1 MPLVRSDNTRRTCCA
16 RTAKNGTAAAVRI
29 VLGMLVAAAIAC
41 SPSDERSS
49 DPAGSTSTQEVPEGS
64 AGLHRAEAPCDNQ
77 REDEAGAP
85 VPADDVYVDDDVADW
100 PRAAPEEAGFDEA
113 ALEAA
118 VHDVGLGST
127 VLSLL
132 VVRGGDLVV
141 EEYFN
146 GAAASHAHNI
156 FSTTKLLTTL
166 AMGAALEDRLLPAL
180 DTPLAEWV
188 EETVGGPAADVTL
201 EQLLTMRSGL
211 APEAVEPFSAEE
223 VGAAPLAH
231 EPGTTWEYVTNN
243 SELLALGLDR
253 RATVGFCEYVHHRVL
268 EPLGVTVDHWHETP
282 YGGVTGGSYAFM
294 TPRELARLGQ
304 LLLDRGRSGGEQV
317 LPASWITAITTQR
330 TDFGCQQGIAAQS
343 SQQIRSGSGMHISL
357 AEVAGHPVWEA
368 GGYGGQA
375 VLIVPDLDLVVV
387 ITQEVGP
394 VFERRLGVLDA
405 LELAILPALV
415 SGDAGGEESCPR
427 SQLVEVDDGIEIVLP
442 VEACCLSD
450 WSPDGGH
457 IAFTSGVDLNQELY
471 VIAADGSGIRRLTDD
486 GASDVL
492 PRWSPDGTRI
502 AFASDRGA
510 SVRMPVAEHDL
521 WILDVATGRTRAL
534 TTGFGDVLGHS
545 WSPDGEAIVLSRAHA
560 DDRPG
565 GDLWVV
571 EVDTGHARLLASGDF
586 AWPEW
591 SPRGDSIALVT
602 QRDGQ
607 PYVELLDPATG
618 ELVDLAPGDLPR
630 WRPDGR
636 SLLVTRDSSVIAV
649 DVFDGSESAVAG
661 GCCASIAPDGQ
672 RIVVSVKA

>member
-1 MPLVRSDNTRRTCCA
+1 M
-16 RTAKNGTAAAVRI
+16 
-29 VLGMLVAAAIAC
+29 
-41 SPSDERSS
+41 
-49 DPAGSTSTQEVPEGS
+49 
-64 AGLHRAEAPCDNQ
+64 
-77 REDEAGAP
+77 
-85 VPADDVYVDDDVADW
+85 PADDVYVDDDVADW

-146 GAAASHAHNI
+146 GAARSHAHNI
-156 FSTTKLLTTL
+156 FSTTKLLTVL
-166 AMGAALEDRLLPAL
+166 AMGAALGDGLFADLE
-180 DTPLAEWV
+180 TPLAEWV
-188 EETVGGPAADVTL
+188 EETAGGPAADVTL

-211 APEAVEPFSAEE
+211 APEAVEPFSAAE

-243 SELLALGLDR
+243 SELLALGLHR
-253 RATVGFCEYVHHRVL
+253 RAAAGFCEYVHQRIL

-282 YGGVTGGSYAFM
+282 YGSVTGGSYAFM

-304 LLLDRGRSGGEQV
+304 LLLDDGRSGGEQV
-317 LPASWITAITTQR
+317 LPASWIAAITTQR
-330 TDFGCQQGIAAQS
+330 TDFGCQQGNAAQS
-343 SQQIRSGSGMHISL
+343 NRHIRSGSGMHVGL
-357 AEVAGHPVWEA
+357 AEVAGHSVWEA
-368 GGYGGQA
+368 GGYGGQV
-375 VLIVPDLDLVVV
+375 VLVVPDLDLVVV

-394 VFERRLGVLDA
+394 VFERRLSVLDA
-405 LELAILPALV
+405 LEFAILPALV
-415 SGDAGGEESCPR
+415 SGDAGGGQENCPR
-427 SQLVEVDDGIEIVLP
+427 SQLIEVDDGSEIVLP

-471 VIAADGSGIRRLTDD
+471 VIAADGSGLRRLTDD

-510 SVRMPVAEHDL
+510 SLRMPAAEHDL
-521 WILDVATGRTRAL
+521 WILDVASGQARAL
-534 TTGFGDVLGHS
+534 TTEFGDVLGHS
-545 WSPDGEAIVLSRAHA
+545 WSPDGDTIVFSRAHA

-571 EVDTGHARLLASGDF
+571 EVDTGNARLLASGDL

-591 SPRGDSIALVT
+591 SPRGDSIAVVT
-602 QRDGQ
+602 QRNGQ
-607 PYVELLDPATG
+607 PFIELLDPATG
-618 ELVDLAPGDLPR
+618 ALIDLAPGDLPR

-649 DVFDGSESAVAG
+649 DLDDGSESTVAA

-672 RIVVSVKA
+672 RIVISVES